1 MKETTK
7 TTITY
12 AREAKHELN
21 KLMNGP
27 LSEDEVAKIMEMSW
41 KLTFAACYTAE
52 TKKAYEAAQ
61 DATIALMHAWQI
73 VKKHLEDDKH
83 ISEKF
88 TFDAFREEA
97 IS

>member
-27 LSEDEVAKIMEMSW
+27 LSENEVAKIMEMAW
-41 KLTFAACYTAE
+41 KLTFAAAYTAE
-52 TKKAYEAAQ
+52 TVKAHKAAQ
-61 DATIALMHAWQI
+61 EATIALMHAYQI
-73 VKKHLEDDKH
+73 VKEYLEDDKH

-88 TFDAFREEA
+88 TFETFREEMR
-97 IS
+97 S